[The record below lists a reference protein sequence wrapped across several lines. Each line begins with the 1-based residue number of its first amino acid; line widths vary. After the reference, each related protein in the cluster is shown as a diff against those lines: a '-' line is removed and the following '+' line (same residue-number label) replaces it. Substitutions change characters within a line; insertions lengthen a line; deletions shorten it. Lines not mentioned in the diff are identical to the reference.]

1 MNKRGFTLIELLT
14 VVLIIGVLTAVA
26 LPKYTRSIERARAT
40 EAMVAIKA
48 LNDAVYAYA
57 AGRSGNNACPTSFKK
72 LATRMPGK
80 MSADGS
86 TIESND
92 FIYKINSASNAV
104 IPGTD
109 CPGVTAKRNI
119 TKYDYVIWNPYKKN
133 TGKKGASLRCWSS
146 NQDSINICDSLDL
159 YEAGD
164 KPY

>member
-26 LPKYTRSIERARAT
+26 LPKYTRSIERTRAT

-57 AGRSGNNACPTSFKK
+57 AGRSGENACPTSFKK
-72 LATRMPGK
+72 LATRMPGT

-86 TIESND
+86 TITSSD
-92 FIYKINSASNAV
+92 FVYTINSASNAV

-109 CPGVTAKRNI
+109 CPGVTAKRNT
-119 TKYDYVIWNPYKKN
+119 TKYDYVIWNPYKKG
-133 TGKKGASLRCWSS
+133 TGGKGSALRCWSN
-146 NQDSINICDSLDL
+146 NQESIGICDSLDL
-159 YEAGD
+159 YEEGNT
-164 KPY
+164 PY